1 MWGWRRKHGHRR
13 VREGWRGDFWL
24 GRVSYLQTGRARVI
38 MSSRDDVN
46 YHTHHN
52 LCVMYM
58 FVLGGALEK

>member
-38 MSSRDDVN
+38 MSSRGDVN
-46 YHTHHN
+46 YHTPQPVYV
-52 LCVMYM
+52 CM
-58 FVLGGALEK
+58 FVLGGALDK